1 MHIEL
6 LWLVPILALAVFIF
20 FISLYLQRRWGTPA
34 RSTDLH
40 REVELFNAGN
50 GPHKPDTAKS
60 ADERLGEM
68 EKLIN
73 VVAEAVA
80 GERRPFQGT
89 RKEGAVS
96 ADEAGELREK
106 LRSVFKEYDIILS
119 ENYTLRAKVKQL
131 ARRIQELENA
141 GVGTASFDSILT
153 RTTAPPRPA
162 MRLYDDTRLINLASM
177 DSDDLS
183 ESDDA
188 IAR

>member
-6 LWLVPILALAVFIF
+6 LWIVPILAFALFV
-20 FISLYLQRRWGTPA
+20 LYLTLYFQRSAGQRGKRA
-34 RSTDLH
+34 DLN
-40 REVELFNAGN
+40 REVELFNAGH
-50 GPHKPDTAKS
+50 GQQKLVTAKS
-60 ADERLGEM
+60 ADERLQEM
-68 EKLIN
+68 EKMIN
-73 VVAEAVA
+73 FVA
-80 GERRPFQGT
+80 GAVTGEPRPFDGV
-89 RKEGAVS
+89 RRESSAP
-96 ADEAGELREK
+96 ADEAGALREK

-131 ARRIQELENA
+131 ARRIQEMENT

-153 RTTAPPRPA
+153 RTAAAPKPA